1 MALKAAAIHE
11 QFSLM
16 KRWTLS
22 FQSLLMRLLSY
33 LHMFLADCS
42 EIFPN
47 NTVQVKDSYANKNSD
62 KKVNRVNRICNSS
75 HT

>member
-47 NTVQVKDSYANKNSD
+47 STV
-62 KKVNRVNRICNSS
+62 
-75 HT
+75 